1 MSAAMLI
8 VLATSN
14 RPTMPYSTERGK
26 TDLTFAIL
34 QKRNESHVGRRR
46 RKPEDQIGQEPS
58 PFEPFAP
65 SACGGTALRR
75 NLKRCRR
82 QCAGAARAALT
93 TTRTSTHKDD
103 LCNLNFWEDRPVQ
116 RWCKGKN
123 GRKANAH
130 RRRDAVLRM
139 PMKDK

>member
-1 MSAAMLI
+1 MSPGPNCFTRGCRVMLLSSVTI
-8 VLATSN
+8 
-14 RPTMPYSTERGK
+14 
-26 TDLTFAIL
+26 AIH
-34 QKRNESHVGRRR
+34 QQRNESHGGRRR

-116 RWCKGKN
+116 RWGTGKKV
-123 GRKANAH
+123 RKANAPRPRH
-130 RRRDAVLRM
+130 ALFPI
-139 PMKDK
+139 PMK